1 MIAMVAIGIEHP
13 GGPVKATT
21 ETNLVTGFTSALNII
36 LSYGELSIQVFV
48 YTHSNAVQQATT
60 PSSMSSPN

>member
-1 MIAMVAIGIEHP
+1 MVAMVAIGIEHP

-36 LSYGELSIQVFV
+36 LSYGE
-48 YTHSNAVQQATT
+48 YA
-60 PSSMSSPN
+60 SSVVNPF